1 MRFAALALM
10 AVVLFSD
17 DAEARRGRRRRG
29 RGKKGVSAKCTVT
42 AADPLTDVDG
52 YFKLYQK
59 TKRDG
64 TVKPIHVFGRFENLV
79 DATDYSI

>member
-59 TKRDG
+59 TRRDG